1 MRRPTR
7 AQVHRRRAVL
17 LLATLL
23 VVAAG
28 LAVARAGSDP
38 ASDEATSTTRAEIPD
53 PVRTTEPADD
63 GPTTTLTPTGRF
75 VASTRTG
82 TEVGSGPLHTYR
94 VEVEEGT
101 GVDPDRFGDRVE
113 EILSDPRGWTTAE
126 GISLQRVGPDVEA
139 DIVVK
144 LATPPTTDLLCH
156 PLETEGYYSCA
167 PEMEAIIN
175 VDRWFHGGPRTGL
188 GVVDYRSY
196 VVTHEVGH
204 VLGHGHVECPAP
216 GAPAPVMMPQTE
228 SIGECAPNPWP
239 IPDEARTG

>member
-1 MRRPTR
+1 
-7 AQVHRRRAVL
+7 
-17 LLATLL
+17 
-23 VVAAG
+23 VV
-28 LAVARAGSDP
+28 
-38 ASDEATSTTRAEIPD
+38 
-53 PVRTTEPADD
+53 
-63 GPTTTLTPTGRF
+63 
-75 VASTRTG
+75 G
-82 TEVGSGPLHTYR
+82 TGPLHTYR

-144 LATPPTTDLLCH
+144 LTTPATTDLLCH
-156 PLETEGYYSCA
+156 PLETESYYSCA
-167 PEMEAIIN
+167 PDDEAYIN
-175 VDRWFHGGPRTGL
+175 VDRWFHGGPRSRL
-188 GVVDYRSY
+188 AVVDYRSY
-196 VVTHEVGH
+196 VISHEVGH

-239 IPDEARTG
+239 VPDEARTG